1 MSLPKYNDFFVPVL
15 QFFKD
20 EKIHTRNEVSRYL
33 VSFFNLTDE
42 DVKEKSEHGK
52 VPIFYSRISW
62 VLSNLVRSNLLEN
75 EGRGKYKISKEG
87 LNLIQRNPENIKEI
101 ISKKIKSNRKFKSI
115 NDSLSMNIK
124 SFGAISESHMDIGKI
139 NIIGGQNATGKS
151 TASKLLY
158 CFLKYSSANRQEEA
172 YEPVTEQIWRLSSMM
187 RRIYRRRNDE
197 LTATSI
203 VHRNAFTK
211 DDSYKILEEYEK
223 LKDLVFSEELG
234 ENPPRIKKSRILEE
248 IDEVDNLIAIIEEDG
263 IPLFNLI
270 MNNMLESEF
279 SNKMKGYVEF
289 KGILNGNQFKFSSNF
304 SDGYNFEKEGELF
317 INDVFYID
325 SFSSLDIDQNNG
337 LGSTNHVQSLLKAFK
352 KKADE
357 SYDLFDSVKNANI
370 RKLEEDINSLL
381 NGKIHYED
389 KELKYSDD
397 YGVTCAMSNTA
408 SGIKQIG
415 IIQLLLAYR
424 KLKPNSFLIMDEP
437 EVNLHPEWQIKL
449 AEILVI
455 LAKNLDIKV
464 YINTHSPMFIEAMS
478 LYSEYYDLLDDTNVY
493 LTEKH
498 KLGGFTFKKIHP
510 KDMGAVYENLSR
522 PYDDL
527 DDIKSKIIF
536 KR

>member
-1 MSLPKYNDFFVPVL
+1 MD
-15 QFFKD
+15 
-20 EKIHTRNEVSRYL
+20 
-33 VSFFNLTDE
+33 
-42 DVKEKSEHGK
+42 KEQGVRWKE
-52 VPIFYSRISW
+52 FRI
-62 VLSNLVRSNLLEN
+62 
-75 EGRGKYKISKEG
+75 G
-87 LNLIQRNPENIKEI
+87 
-101 ISKKIKSNRKFKSI
+101 
-115 NDSLSMNIK
+115 
-124 SFGAISESHMDIGKI
+124 
-139 NIIGGQNATGKS
+139 
-151 TASKLLY
+151 
-158 CFLKYSSANRQEEA
+158 
-172 YEPVTEQIWRLSSMM
+172 
-187 RRIYRRRNDE
+187 
-197 LTATSI
+197 
-203 VHRNAFTK
+203 
-211 DDSYKILEEYEK
+211 
-223 LKDLVFSEELG
+223 
-234 ENPPRIKKSRILEE
+234 
-248 IDEVDNLIAIIEEDG
+248 
-263 IPLFNLI
+263 
-270 MNNMLESEF
+270 
-279 SNKMKGYVEF
+279 
-289 KGILNGNQFKFSSNF
+289 
-304 SDGYNFEKEGELF
+304 
-317 INDVFYID
+317 
-325 SFSSLDIDQNNG
+325 
-337 LGSTNHVQSLLKAFK
+337 
-352 KKADE
+352 
-357 SYDLFDSVKNANI
+357 DLFDSVKNANI